1 VIKPKKYPNIRM
13 NFFPELLGKN
23 TVYVR
28 RNLDILTTPE
38 ELIYNNFN
46 EEEIEIIK
54 SNKNFFKINSE
65 EHFKNIEIFK
75 NRHLIEVLEEE
86 DVKIIKKKNI
96 SKSILSAVQ
105 IKEM

>member
-1 VIKPKKYPNIRM
+1 M
-13 NFFPELLGKN
+13 NFFPELLGKP
-23 TVYVR
+23 TMYVR

-38 ELIYNNFN
+38 ELIFNNFS

-65 EHFKNIEIFK
+65 EQFKNIDIFK
-75 NRHLIEVLEEE
+75 NRHLLEVLEEE
-86 DVKIIKKKNI
+86 EVKIIKKKNI
-96 SKSILSAVQ
+96 SKSILSSVK

>member
-1 VIKPKKYPNIRM
+1 M

-75 NRHLIEVLEEE
+75 NRHLLEVLEEE

-96 SKSILSAVQ
+96 SKSILSAVH

>member
-1 VIKPKKYPNIRM
+1 M
-13 NFFPELLGKN
+13 DFFPEIIGKD

-28 RNLDILTTPE
+28 RNLDIITTPE
-38 ELIYNNFN
+38 ELIFKNFN

-65 EHFKNIEIFK
+65 EPFKNIEIFK
-75 NRHLIEVLEEE
+75 NRHLLEILDEEE
-86 DVKIIKKKNI
+86 EVKVIKKKKI
-96 SKSILSAVQ
+96 SKSILSAVK